1 MASTRTR
8 NDLILKILEKLGVAE
23 NGQTPEIEDTARV
36 DANLDSVV
44 AELGPREIIDIGD
57 IDAIPPEYFLS
68 LASICAYEL
77 RDEFGLIGEAL
88 VDLEKKN
95 TESILKL
102 QTMTRNRPTG
112 EPLIVSFV

>member
-23 NGQTPEIEDTARV
+23 NGQSPEIEDTARV

-44 AELGPREIIDIGD
+44 AELGPRDIIEIGD
-57 IDAIPPEYFLS
+57 LGEIPPEYFLS

-77 RDEFGLIGEAL
+77 RDEFGVTGEAL

-102 QTMTRNRPTG
+102 QTMMRNRPTG
-112 EPLIVSFV
+112 APLVVSYI